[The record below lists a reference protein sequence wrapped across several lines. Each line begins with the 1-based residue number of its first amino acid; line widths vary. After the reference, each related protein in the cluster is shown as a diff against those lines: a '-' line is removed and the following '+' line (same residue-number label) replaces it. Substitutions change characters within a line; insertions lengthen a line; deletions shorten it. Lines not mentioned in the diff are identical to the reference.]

1 VKVRQHLKKHL
12 KTRMLFDN
20 LEYITIE
27 NQTTSFP
34 KHFHETFCI
43 SLIHK
48 GIEQIDFENQSL
60 FTEAGSIS
68 ITNPYEVHSNP
79 LIDNDSF
86 LKFDTIYIP
95 NDIMKCA
102 LNGKNIKFTNRQIS
116 SKKINKLFLKLK
128 RALDTKD
135 DSKIHQNL
143 SDFANALHTYSQENE
158 SEYSGLN
165 FNNYHKIKSY
175 IENHIYDKF
184 SLEEL
189 SKIANINKFGFSK
202 KFKALTGM
210 TPINYVL
217 MQKIFSS
224 KTLIKSNLELTEVAY
239 KYNFTDMA
247 HFSKTF
253 KRFIGISP
261 KKYKESILVK

>member
-1 VKVRQHLKKHL
+1 MSL
-12 KTRMLFDN
+12 DN

-79 LIDNDSF
+79 LIDNDSY

-95 NDIMKCA
+95 NDVMKNL
-102 LNGKNIKFTNRQIS
+102 LNGKNIKFINRQITS
-116 SKKINKLFLKLK
+116 NKANKLFLKLK
-128 RALDTKD
+128 KALATKND
-135 DSKIHQNL
+135 EKIELYL
-143 SDFANALHTYSQENE
+143 SEFINTLKLYSQENK

-165 FNNYHKIKSY
+165 FNNYHQISNY

-184 SLEEL
+184 SLDEL
-189 SKIANINKFGFSK
+189 SKIVNINKFGFTK

-210 TPINYVL
+210 TPMNYVL
-217 MQKIFSS
+217 MRKIFSS
-224 KTLIKSNLELTEVAY
+224 KTSIKSNLELTEIAY
-239 KYNFTDMA
+239 QYNFTDMA

-261 KKYKESILVK
+261 KKYKEIIHTKMK

>member
-1 VKVRQHLKKHL
+1 MSL
-12 KTRMLFDN
+12 DN

-79 LIDNDSF
+79 LIDNDSY

-95 NDIMKCA
+95 NDVMKNL
-102 LNGKNIKFTNRQIS
+102 LNGKNIKFINRQITS
-116 SKKINKLFLKLK
+116 NKANKLFLKLK
-128 RALDTKD
+128 KALATKND
-135 DSKIHQNL
+135 EKIKLYL
-143 SDFANALHTYSQENE
+143 SEFINTLKLYSQENK

-165 FNNYHKIKSY
+165 FNNYHQISNY

-184 SLEEL
+184 SLDEL
-189 SKIANINKFGFSK
+189 SKIVNINKFGFTK

-210 TPINYVL
+210 TPMNYVL
-217 MQKIFSS
+217 MRKIFSS
-224 KTLIKSNLELTEVAY
+224 KASIKSNLELTEIAY
-239 KYNFTDMA
+239 QYNFTDMA

-261 KKYKESILVK
+261 KKYKEIIHTKMK

>member
-1 VKVRQHLKKHL
+1 
-12 KTRMLFDN
+12 MSFDD

-34 KHFHETFCI
+34 KHFHKTFCI

-79 LIDNDSF
+79 LIDNDSY
-86 LKFDTIYIP
+86 LKFDTIYVP
-95 NDIMKCA
+95 NDVMKYL
-102 LNGKNIKFTNRQIS
+102 LNGKNIEFINRQITS
-116 SKKINKLFLKLK
+116 EKANQLFLEVKN
-128 RALDTKD
+128 ALDTKN
-135 DSKIHQNL
+135 DSVIECKL
-143 SDFANALHTYSQENE
+143 SQFINALKFYSQENE
-158 SEYSGLN
+158 KEYSGLN
-165 FNNYHKIKSY
+165 FNSYNQICNY
-175 IENHIYDKF
+175 IENHIYDKV
-184 SLEEL
+184 SLDEL
-189 SKIANINKFGFSK
+189 SQIVNINKFGFAK
-202 KFKALTGM
+202 KFKTLTGM

-217 MQKIFSS
+217 MRKIFSS
-224 KTLIKSNLELTEVAY
+224 KKSIKLNSELTDIAY
-239 KYNFTDMA
+239 QYNFTDIA

-261 KKYKESILVK
+261 KKYKESLKTKT